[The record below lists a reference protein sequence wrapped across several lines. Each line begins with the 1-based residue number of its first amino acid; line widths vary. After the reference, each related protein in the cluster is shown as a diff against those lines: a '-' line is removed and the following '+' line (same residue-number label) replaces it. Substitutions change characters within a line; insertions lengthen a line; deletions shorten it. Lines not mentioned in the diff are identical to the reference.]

1 MTRRHLAVV
10 AALAALVAATAVV
23 SASGATAD
31 HTIRLDFKLQDVKVV
46 DAAPKG
52 QSRGDYGVIS
62 GTLSAPGSHK
72 QAGHYQG
79 ICFTTTPPAGS
90 ECTITYSL
98 AGGQITT
105 TTAYGK
111 GFNGDAVSHDAIV
124 GGTRRYANARG
135 ELVGRETGDTT
146 GTMTIHLAR

>member
-1 MTRRHLAVV
+1 V
-10 AALAALVAATAVV
+10 ALAAVVAATAVV
-23 SASGATAD
+23 SASGATAAK
-31 HTIRLDFKLQDVKVV
+31 TIRLDFKLTNVKVV

-62 GTLSAPGSHK
+62 GTLLTPGTRE
-72 QAGHYQG
+72 QVGRYQG
-79 ICFTTTPPAGS
+79 ICFTTAPPAGS

-124 GGTRRYANARG
+124 GGTRNYANARG

-146 GTMTIHLAR
+146 GTMTVRLARN